1 MTGCNSSRHL
11 VNAEANIPAI
21 VLKLDDLKLEADGK
35 IHSGWI
41 EVIEILDQRSIP
53 ASIGLICGSLEAPTE
68 EYLSWVAERKADG
81 HEFWNHGFCHCQEIL
96 DDGTQIREFR
106 GKPYEDQLTAL
117 VDGQR
122 LAKEKLGFTFTAFG
136 APYNSTDSA
145 TVAAINLTPGL
156 KHWIYKE
163 TKYETHLEA
172 LPRTPVNIEYP
183 VHVPNLDSLQHHF
196 QQHRK
201 EEVLIIQGHPR
212 SWTEQPERM
221 QTFVAILD
229 YLQTQGCRFARIE
242 DL

>member
-1 MTGCNSSRHL
+1 MVGCKFSRGF
-11 VNAEANIPAI
+11 VNAEANIPTI
-21 VLKLDDLKLEADGK
+21 VLKLDDLKLEADRK
-35 IHSGWI
+35 IHPGWI

-53 ASIGLICGSLEAPTE
+53 ASIGLICSSLESPTE
-68 EYLSWVAERKADG
+68 EYLTWIAKRKADG
-81 HEFWNHGFCHCQEIL
+81 HEFWNHGFCHCRKTL

-106 GKPYEDQLTAL
+106 GKSYEEQLTAL

-122 LAKEKLGFTFTAFG
+122 LAKEKLGFPFTAFG

-145 TVAAINLTPGL
+145 TVSAINRIPDL

-163 TKYETHLEA
+163 TDYKTPLEA

-183 VHVPNLDSLQHHF
+183 VHIPNLDSLQHHF
-196 QQHRK
+196 QRHRK

-221 QTFVAILD
+221 QNFVDIID
-229 YLQTQGCRFARIE
+229 YLEDEGCGFIRIE